1 VYTVNVSAS
10 YGNQTGTLD
19 DLERLTPLPPN
30 TAAEVVFLGVMKGGK
45 KAVFL
50 LTGSVAVKA
59 TVTGSVTCKP
69 STTDCEIVE
78 LPVGAQ
84 LTLTPASSGSG
95 VSTFTLKL
103 AAIGETKLASASAA
117 AQARQSAASAGE
129 AILGASTS
137 SALASFFYDAAQ
149 GALVYEPQNQVGTS
163 GSTGTGGASSP
174 SGSSGSTG

>member
-103 AAIGETKLASASAA
+103 AAIGATKLASASAA